1 VSTEETGAARA
12 VGGRLPR
19 AVVLLG
25 LVSLLTD
32 VSSEMIFPLLPAF
45 LAARFPAAPL
55 LLGAMEGLSDLVS
68 ALLKYRSG
76 LWADR
81 ARRLKPLVLLGYGV
95 SSLARPMMAFVTLGW
110 QPLLV
115 RALDRVGKGVR
126 SSPRDAIIAHSVPE
140 GARGRAFGF
149 HRGMDHAGAAV
160 GALVAMALMALG
172 LRAEQVFLAAAVPGF
187 LALLCIAV
195 VPEPARAPVE
205 DGKGAALVPVPRRLA
220 YYLVPVALFGVANAT
235 DAFLLLKLTEE
246 GAPPA
251 LLPLAWLMLHL
262 VKAGVSYPAGWLADR
277 LGASRL
283 VLAGWGFYALSYVAL
298 SQVRGIPG
306 TLAVMAFYGLYHAL
320 AEGAEKSLL
329 TSLVPSAA
337 RGRAFGLYNGLTG
350 GASLAAGLL
359 FGAVWTRWGSAPAF
373 LFAGLLAAVSAVLL
387 TVLLPRARPPATAPG
402 G

>member
-1 VSTEETGAARA
+1 MSTQETGAAHA
-12 VGGRLPR
+12 AGGRLPR

-55 LLGAMEGLSDLVS
+55 LLGAMEGMSDLVS

-76 LWADR
+76 VWADR

-95 SSLARPMMAFVTLGW
+95 SSLARPMMAFVTLAW
-110 QPLLV
+110 QPLLI
-115 RALDRVGKGVR
+115 RSLDRVGKGVR

-149 HRGMDHAGAAV
+149 HRSMDHAGAAL
-160 GALVAMALMALG
+160 GALVAMVLVAWG

-195 VPEPARAPVE
+195 VPEPARPPLE

-220 YYLVPVALFGVANAT
+220 YYLVPVVLFGVANST

-251 LLPLAWLMLHL
+251 LLPLAWLLLHL
-262 VKAGVSYPAGWLADR
+262 VKAAVSYPAGWLADR
-277 LGASRL
+277 LGSSRV
-283 VLAGWGFYALSYVAL
+283 VLAGWGLYALSYVAL
-298 SQVRGIPG
+298 SQVRGVPG

-329 TSLVPSAA
+329 TSLVPSAV

-387 TVLLPRARPPATAPG
+387 WVLLPRARPAAS
-402 G
+402 

>member
-1 VSTEETGAARA
+1 MSTEETGAARA

>member
-1 VSTEETGAARA
+1 MSLQETGAVRA
-12 VGGRLPR
+12 ASGRLPR

-95 SSLARPMMAFVTLGW
+95 SSLARPLMAFVTLAW
-110 QPLLV
+110 QPLLI
-115 RALDRVGKGVR
+115 RSLDRVGKGVR

-149 HRGMDHAGAAV
+149 HRGMDHAGAAL
-160 GALVAMALMALG
+160 GALVAMVLVAWG

-187 LALLCIAV
+187 LALLCVII
-195 VPEPARAPVE
+195 VPEPPRAPLE
-205 DGKGAALVPVPRRLA
+205 EGQGAGLVPVPRRLA
-220 YYLVPVALFGVANAT
+220 YYLVPVVLFGVANST

-246 GAPPA
+246 GAPAA
-251 LLPLAWLMLHL
+251 LLPMAWLLLHV
-262 VKAGVSYPAGWLADR
+262 VKAAVSYPAGWLADR
-277 LGASRL
+277 LGSSRV
-283 VLAGWGFYALSYVAL
+283 VLAGWGLYALSYVAL
-298 SQVRGIPG
+298 SQVRGVPG

-329 TSLVPSAA
+329 TSLVPSAV

-387 TVLLPRARPPATAPG
+387 GVLLPRARPSGA
-402 G
+402 

>member
-1 VSTEETGAARA
+1 MSTPETGAIPGQASS
-12 VGGRLPR
+12 GRLPR

-55 LLGAMEGLSDLVS
+55 LLGGMEGLADLVS

-76 LWADR
+76 VWADR
-81 ARRLKPLVLLGYGV
+81 ARRLKPLVLMGYGV
-95 SSLARPMMAFVTLGW
+95 SSLARPMMAFVTLPW
-110 QPLLV
+110 QPLLI
-115 RALDRVGKGVR
+115 RSLDRVGKGVR
-126 SSPRDAIIAHSVPE
+126 TSPRDALIAHSVAE

-160 GALVAMALMALG
+160 GALVAMVLVALG
-172 LRAEQVFLAAAVPGF
+172 LGAEQVFLAAAVPGF
-187 LALLCIAV
+187 LAVLCILV
-195 VPEPARAPVE
+195 VPEPAREPVARGQG
-205 DGKGAALVPVPRRLA
+205 DAPVPRRLA
-220 YYLVPVALFGVANAT
+220 YYLVPVVLFGVANST

-251 LLPLAWLMLHL
+251 LLPMAWLLLHV
-262 VKAGVSYPAGWLADR
+262 VKAGISYPAGWLADR
-277 LGASRL
+277 LGASRV
-283 VLAGWGFYALSYVAL
+283 VLAGWGLYALSYVAL
-298 SQVRGIPG
+298 SLVRGVPG

-329 TSLVPSAA
+329 TSLVPAAA

-359 FGAVWTRWGSAPAF
+359 FGALWTVWGSRQAF
-373 LFAGLLAAVSAVLL
+373 LAAGLLAAVSAVLL
-387 TVLLPRARPPATAPG
+387 GVLLPRARAPEPAPTA
-402 G
+402 

>member
-1 VSTEETGAARA
+1 MSTPETGA
-12 VGGRLPR
+12 VGGQAASGRLPR

-55 LLGAMEGLSDLVS
+55 LLGTMEGLADLVS

-76 LWADR
+76 VWADR

-95 SSLARPMMAFVTLGW
+95 SSLARPMMAFVTLAW

-115 RALDRVGKGVR
+115 RSLDRVGKGVR
-126 SSPRDAIIAHSVPE
+126 GSPRDAIIAHSVAE

-160 GALVAMALMALG
+160 GALVAMGLVALG

-187 LALLCIAV
+187 LAVLCILV
-195 VPEPARAPVE
+195 VPEPAREPVAHA
-205 DGKGAALVPVPRRLA
+205 KGAALVPVPRRLA
-220 YYLVPVALFGVANAT
+220 YYLVPVVLFGVANST

-251 LLPLAWLMLHL
+251 LLPMAWLMLHV
-262 VKAGVSYPAGWLADR
+262 VKAAVSYPAGWLADR
-277 LGASRL
+277 LGASRV
-283 VLAGWGFYALSYVAL
+283 VLAGWVLYALSYVAL
-298 SQVRGIPG
+298 SQVRGVPG

-329 TSLVPSAA
+329 TSLVPAA
-337 RGRAFGLYNGLTG
+337 VRGRAFGLYNGLTG
-350 GASLAAGLL
+350 GASLVAGLL
-359 FGAVWTRWGSAPAF
+359 FGALWTVWGSRWAF
-373 LFAGLLAAVSAVLL
+373 LTAGLLAAVSAVLL
-387 TVLLPRARPPATAPG
+387 LVLLPRARPASA
-402 G
+402 

>member
-25 LVSLLTD
+25 VVSLLTD

-55 LLGAMEGLSDLVS
+55 LLGTMEGLSDLVS

>member
-283 VLAGWGFYALSYVAL
+283 VLAGWGLYALSYVAL

>member
-1 VSTEETGAARA
+1 VSTREAELSRAA
-12 VGGRLPR
+12 GGRLPR
-19 AVVLLG
+19 AVVMLG

-81 ARRLKPLVLLGYGV
+81 ARRLKPLVLMGYGV
-95 SSLARPMMAFVTLGW
+95 SSLARPMMAFVTLAW

-115 RALDRVGKGVR
+115 RSLDRVGKGVR

-160 GALVAMALMALG
+160 GALVAMVLVALG

-187 LALLCIAV
+187 VALLCILV
-195 VPEPARAPVE
+195 VKEPERAPE
-205 DGKGAALVPVPRRLA
+205 AHGTGAALVPVPRRLG
-220 YYLVPVALFGVANAT
+220 YYLAPVVLFGVANST

-246 GAPPA
+246 GAPAA
-251 LLPLAWLMLHL
+251 LLPMAWLLLHV
-262 VKAGVSYPAGWLADR
+262 VKAAVSYPAGWLADR
-277 LGASRL
+277 LGSSRV
-283 VLAGWGFYALSYVAL
+283 VLAGWGLYALSYVAL

-329 TSLVPSAA
+329 TSLVPPAA

-373 LFAGLLAAVSAVLL
+373 LAAGLLAAVSAVLL
-387 TVLLPRARPPATAPG
+387 AVLLPRARPAVTAPQA
-402 G
+402 

>member
-1 VSTEETGAARA
+1 MGAARA

-283 VLAGWGFYALSYVAL
+283 VLAGWGLYALSYVAL

-387 TVLLPRARPPATAPG
+387 TVLLPRARPPATVPG